1 MEILKPMSTSSSFLV
16 FLCKSI
22 SIYFSVNTHTRIYTQ
37 HEHPHTYT
45 HMRAHTIS
53 STVCTLNLV
62 EQSLLR
68 LFSKLFTL
76 KPLQLS
82 KRCISFFFCVS
93 DRINQG
99 ANDCSAGVISK
110 TTNAPQIIKFRGRL
124 LITGADDYYF

>member
-1 MEILKPMSTSSSFLV
+1 MNPPQVYKTNVNLIFFSGFSLQEYKYL
-16 FLCKSI
+16 
-22 SIYFSVNTHTRIYTQ
+22 FSVNTHTHIYT
-37 HEHPHTYT
+37 HEDT
-45 HMRAHTIS
+45 HIS
-53 STVCTLNLV
+53 STKCTLTYLA

-68 LFSKLFTL
+68 IFSKLFTL

-82 KRCISFFFCVS
+82 KRCISFCVCVS